1 MSRYFT
7 LEEANTALETIRPLM
22 DEIQSIRNN
31 IIAHQPEA
39 WPAIERSAG
48 NGGNPTLSKLVEDF
62 DHLDKLLHRILDT
75 GAQVKDINTGLLDFP
90 AFREDREVYL
100 CWKYG
105 EDQIAF
111 WHEIDAGFAGRQPIE
126 SF

>member
-1 MSRYFT
+1 MPRYFT
-7 LEEANTALETIRPLM
+7 LQEANIALETIRPLM
-22 DEIQSIRNN
+22 EEIQSIRKN
-31 IIAHQPEA
+31 IITHRPEA
-39 WPAIERSAG
+39 WPAIEKSAG

-62 DHLDKLLHRILDT
+62 DRLDKLLHRILNT

-90 AFREDREVYL
+90 ALRNGHEVYL

-126 SF
+126 TF

>member
-1 MSRYFT
+1 MPRYFT
-7 LEEANTALETIRPLM
+7 LEEANTALETIRPWM
-22 DEIQSIRNN
+22 EEIQSIRNN

-39 WPAIERSAG
+39 WPAIEKSAG

-62 DHLDKLLHRILDT
+62 DRLDKLLHQILNT

-90 AFREDREVYL
+90 ALREGHEVYL

-111 WHEIDAGFAGRQPIE
+111 WHEIEAGFAGRQPIE
-126 SF
+126 LF

>member
-1 MSRYFT
+1 MK
-7 LEEANTALETIRPLM
+7 
-22 DEIQSIRNN
+22 EIQSIRNN
-31 IIAHQPEA
+31 IIAHQPET
-39 WPAIERSAG
+39 WPAIEKSVG

-62 DHLDKLLHRILDT
+62 DRLDKLLHRILDT
-75 GAQVKDINTGLLDFP
+75 GAQVKDINTGLLDFS
-90 AFREDREVYL
+90 ALRNGHEVYF